1 MKRRDYI
8 IGILSFFLLC
18 LSAGLLIY
26 SGLLRDANMDIDMPV
41 WISLGLWALLV
52 INFILFV
59 GSVVY
64 LAAKILS
71 KREYRRFSGIIF
83 VSVLI
88 CLVGNGIFSCSY
100 YSFASEYKISGGADY
115 IDNEWLE
122 GICLEDMKELMADAR
137 DDVIIY
143 IGRKDCRDC
152 KKFEEEF
159 LKILEKHSVITPTY
173 FTDQDREGEN
183 REELD
188 KFLALYGIES
198 VPCVFFVSGGKIVQK
213 WDNPI
218 DSISEIESYL

>member
-8 IGILSFFLLC
+8 VGILSFLLLC

-26 SGLLRDANMDIDMPV
+26 SGLLRDANMEINMPA
-41 WISLGLWALLV
+41 WMDLGIWALLV
-52 INFILFV
+52 IDFILFV
-59 GSVVY
+59 GSVIY
-64 LAAKILS
+64 LTAKIAS
-71 KREYRRFSGIIF
+71 KREYRRFSRIIL
-83 VSVLI
+83 VSFLI

-100 YSFASEYKISGGADY
+100 YSFASEYKVSGSADY

-122 GICLEDMKELMADAR
+122 GICLEDLKELMADAR

-143 IGRKDCRDC
+143 IGREDCRDC

-159 LKILEKHSVITPTY
+159 LRILEKHSVITPTY

-188 KFLALYGIES
+188 KLLELYGIES
-198 VPCVFFVSGGKIVQK
+198 VPCVFFISGGKIVHR

>member
-1 MKRRDYI
+1 MKRRDYL
-8 IGILSFFLLC
+8 IGILSFLLLC

-26 SGLLRDANMDIDMPV
+26 NGLLRDANMDIDMPV
-41 WISLGLWALLV
+41 WMDLGLWALLV
-52 INFILFV
+52 MDFILFV
-59 GSVVY
+59 GSIIY
-64 LAAKILS
+64 LSAKIAS
-71 KREYRRFSGIIF
+71 KREYIRFSRIIL
-83 VSVLI
+83 VSFLI

-100 YSFASEYKISGGADY
+100 YRFANEYKISGSADY

-137 DDVIIY
+137 DDVIVY
-143 IGRKDCRDC
+143 IGREDCRDC

-198 VPCVFFVSGGKIVQK
+198 VPCVFFVSGGKVTQK

-218 DSISEIESYL
+218 DSISEIESHL

>member
-8 IGILSFFLLC
+8 IGISSFFLLC

-26 SGLLRDANMDIDMPV
+26 SGLLRDANMDIDMPS
-41 WISLGLWALLV
+41 WMDLGIWALLV

-64 LAAKILS
+64 LAAKISS

-100 YSFASEYKISGGADY
+100 YSFASEYKISRGADY

-122 GICLEDMKELMADAR
+122 GICLQDMKELMADAR
-137 DDVIIY
+137 DDVIVY
-143 IGRKDCRDC
+143 IGREDCRDC

-198 VPCVFFVSGGKIVQK
+198 VPCVFFVSGGKVVQK